1 MIEIQN
7 LTKRFDTTTALNHIS
22 LTVKDG
28 AILGLVGSN
37 GAGKS
42 TLLRILA
49 GVYEADSGT
58 ALFDGVSS
66 FDNTLLKGQII
77 FVPDYP
83 YFSSADTLQS
93 LARRNRLL
101 YPGWSDASY
110 EHYKSLFALSE
121 TEKIVKMSKGMQRQ
135 AAIILGLSANPKYIF
150 FDEIFDGL
158 DPVMRELVK
167 KILIAFVS
175 DCDACVIIASHNL
188 RELEDVCDSICLLHS
203 GGVLA
208 DSDVDNLK
216 LNLTKVQLIL
226 EDEALIESVKAQLD
240 IIKINQKG
248 KVYELTIRGSREEI
262 VTYLNSLN
270 PVFME
275 LISLS
280 LEEVF
285 INEMEVS
292 GYEIHSILA
301 DS

>member
-1 MIEIQN
+1 MIEIHN
-7 LTKRFDTTTALNHIS
+7 LTKCFDTTTALNHIH

-28 AILGLVGSN
+28 SVLGLVGSN

-49 GVYEADSGT
+49 GVYKADDGA

-66 FDNTLLKGQII
+66 FDNSALKGQII
-77 FVPDYP
+77 FVSDYP
-83 YFSSADTLQS
+83 YFSSADTLKS
-93 LARRNRLL
+93 LARRNRRL

-110 EHYKSLFALSE
+110 EHYKSLFTLSE
-121 TEKIVKMSKGMQRQ
+121 TEKIAKMSKGMQRQ

-175 DCDACVIIASHNL
+175 DIGACVIIASHNL
-188 RELEDVCDSICLLHS
+188 RELEDVCDNICLLHS
-203 GGVLA
+203 GGVIA

-216 LNLTKVQLIL
+216 LNLTKVHLIF
-226 EDEALIESVKAQLD
+226 EDEALIETVKEQLNV
-240 IIKINQKG
+240 IKLNQKG
-248 KVYELTIRGSREEI
+248 KIYELTLRGNREEI
-262 VTYLNSLN
+262 VAYLNSLN
-270 PVFME
+270 PVFIE
-275 LISLS
+275 LLSLS